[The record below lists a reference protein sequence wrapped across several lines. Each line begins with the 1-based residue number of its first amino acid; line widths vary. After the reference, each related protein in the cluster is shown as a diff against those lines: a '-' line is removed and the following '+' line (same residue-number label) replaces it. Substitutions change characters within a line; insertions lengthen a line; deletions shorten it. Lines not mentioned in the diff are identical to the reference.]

1 MYGKEKE
8 NTPLQQSTLNF
19 TKAPSATGVKDV
31 ATSKGKKR
39 TVAVSDDFAINLNNA
54 GIPVT
59 KEVVEAM
66 RKRILELEEQL
77 EGQSAVKRPKLSNP
91 AEEPPKAGP
100 STSTSGKSG
109 RFNTDPKKI
118 DAIIKKI
125 WSSLQKEV
133 KTEKYKFRGGPPKTC
148 RIEEVIEEDEFF
160 EIFTGRPDYA
170 GVIQPRPDNKPG
182 SSVHIYEYPT
192 EEIEKIFGKHHKELK
207 GNRYSLG
214 GIAARFAKGQKIGLV
229 LLNINHLQVNYSRNI
244 MKCGMKFEVEETYPY
259 RCSLDDFGD
268 LNEVYISDLMLG
280 FK

>member
-1 MYGKEKE
+1 MSGKEKE
-8 NTPLQQSTLNF
+8 NTPFQQSSLNF
-19 TKAPSATGVKDV
+19 AKAPSATGAKDV

-39 TVAVSDDFAINLNNA
+39 TLAVSNEFAINLNNA
-54 GIPVT
+54 EIPVT

-77 EGQSAVKRPKLSNP
+77 EGQTAAKRPKLSNP

-109 RFNTDPKKI
+109 KFNTDPKKI

-133 KTEKYKFRGGPPKTC
+133 KTEKYKFRGGPSKTC

-160 EIFTGRPDYA
+160 EIFMGRPDYI

-182 SSVHIYEYPT
+182 SSVHIYEYPI
-192 EEIEKIFGKHHKELK
+192 EEIEKIFGKHYKELK

-214 GIAARFAKGQKIGLV
+214 GIGARFAKGQKIGLV
-229 LLNINHLQVNYSRNI
+229 SLNINHLQVNYSTKS
-244 MKCGMKFEVEETYPY
+244 MKCGMKFEVEETHPY
-259 RCSLDDFGD
+259 RCGLDDVGD
-268 LNEVYISDLMLG
+268 HNEAYIYNLMLG
-280 FK
+280 LK

>member
-1 MYGKEKE
+1 MSGKEKE

-19 TKAPSATGVKDV
+19 MKSPTATGAKDV
-31 ATSKGKKR
+31 AISKGKKR
-39 TVAVSDDFAINLNNA
+39 TVAVSNDFVINLNN
-54 GIPVT
+54 GEIPVT

-160 EIFTGRPDYA
+160 EIFTGRPDYV
-170 GVIQPRPDNKPG
+170 GMIQPRPDNKPG

-192 EEIEKIFGKHHKELK
+192 EEIEKIFGKHYKELK

-229 LLNINHLQVNYSRNI
+229 LLNINHLQVNYSRNT
-244 MKCGMKFEVEETYPY
+244 MKCAMKFEVEETYPY
-259 RCSLDDFGD
+259 RCGLDNFGD